1 MSRRSLADWQTIIE
15 AQQASGLTIVEYCR
29 RHQLSIKSFSARKL
43 KIKRQAQQLATDAD
57 APTGFILV
65 KPAIKPTMPTVI
77 LKTDNVKPQMPGI
90 ILKTGNVTLQLPPSS
105 TPEWLG
111 RLVREVCI

>member
-1 MSRRSLADWQTIIE
+1 MGRRSLADWQTIIE

-29 RHQLSIKSFSARKL
+29 HHQLNVKSFGARKA
-43 KIKRQAQQLATDAD
+43 KIKRKAQQLSA
-57 APTGFILV
+57 APAAPAEFIQV
-65 KPAIKPTMPTVI
+65 KPVI
-77 LKTDNVKPQMPGI
+77 APQMPAV

-111 RLVREVCI
+111 QLVREVCL